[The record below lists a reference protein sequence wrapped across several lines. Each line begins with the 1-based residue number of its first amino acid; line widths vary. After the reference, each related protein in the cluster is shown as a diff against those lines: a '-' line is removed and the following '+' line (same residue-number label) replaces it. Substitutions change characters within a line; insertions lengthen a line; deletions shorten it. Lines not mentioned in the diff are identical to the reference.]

1 MTTIVTDGKSQ
12 EWQNWEDDVSHQ
24 SGRVKGQVHIKD
36 LLGDKSPDYSG
47 YLGKQSKGTALDWD
61 RYDLDEFLYL
71 LKGRMK
77 VEDYDEGRTYIA
89 EPGDFTYIKR
99 GSKVKQTFEED
110 SETFA
115 VLVPKY
121 DPSMERRD

>member
-1 MTTIVTDGKSQ
+1 M
-12 EWQNWEDDVSHQ
+12 
-24 SGRVKGQVHIKD
+24 
-36 LLGDKSPDYSG
+36 
-47 YLGKQSKGTALDWD
+47 LDWD

-77 VEDYDEGRTYIA
+77 VEDYDEGRTYIT

-99 GSKVKQTFEED
+99 GSKVKQTFEEE

>member
-12 EWQNWEDDVSHQ
+12 EWQNWEDVSQQ
-24 SGRVKGQVHIKD
+24 SGIVKGQVHVKD
-36 LLGDKSPDYSG
+36 LLGDKSPDYTVAFA
-47 YLGKQSKGTALDWD
+47 KKSKGAVEDWD

-71 LKGRMK
+71 FKGRVK
-77 VEDYDEGRTYIA
+77 VEDYDEGKTYIA

-99 GSKVKQTFEED
+99 GSKVKQTIEEE
-110 SETFA
+110 SETFT